1 MHAFLS
7 LLRGPAV
14 NLRPRYNVAPG
25 QRAAVVR
32 GDGDGWRLEMLRWG
46 LVPGWAKDPR
56 IGYRCI
62 NARVET
68 ARSKPAFRSAFRA
81 RRCLVPVDGV
91 YEWSGKGATRQAWLI
106 ERPGAALFAL
116 AGLWERWRVREGV
129 ALSGELTAWRP
140 GDVLE
145 TFTLLTTEAH
155 ETLAP
160 IHHRMP
166 VIVAAHDFER
176 WLTGA
181 YVALGPAAGL
191 VARRVGARVN
201 NARHDDP
208 GCVAPVDGDVE
219 EDGCTRRSG

>member
-7 LLRGPAV
+7 LLRGPAA

-32 GDGDGWRLEMLRWG
+32 DQGAGQRLERLRWG

-56 IGYRCI
+56 IGSRCI

-68 ARSKPAFRSAFRA
+68 ADSKPAFRSAFRA
-81 RRCLVPVDGV
+81 RRGLVPVDGF
-91 YEWSGKGATRQAWLI
+91 YEWNGKGATKQAWLI
-106 ERPGAALFAL
+106 ERPDGALFAL
-116 AGLWERWRVREGV
+116 AALWERWRVREGV
-129 ALSGELTAWRP
+129 ALSGELLALRP

-145 TFTLLTTEAH
+145 TFTILTTEAH

-166 VIVAAHDFER
+166 VIVAANDFDR
-176 WLTGA
+176 WLTGGD
-181 YVALGPAAGL
+181 VALGPAAGL
-191 VARRVGARVN
+191 VARRVSAWVN
-201 NARHDDP
+201 NARNDDP
-208 GCVAPVDGDVE
+208 GCVAPIEGAVE
-219 EDGCTRRSG
+219 EGCTRRSG

>member
-32 GDGDGWRLEMLRWG
+32 DGGGGWRLERLRWG

-62 NARVET
+62 NARAET
-68 ARSKPAFRSAFRA
+68 AHSKPAFRSAYRT
-81 RRCLVPVDGV
+81 RRCVVPVDGF
-91 YEWSGKGATRQAWLI
+91 YEWSGKGAARQAWLI
-106 ERPGAALFAL
+106 ERPDGALFCL
-116 AGLWERWRVREGV
+116 AGLWERWPVREGV
-129 ALSGELTAWRP
+129 ALSGELAALRP

-145 TFTLLTTEAH
+145 TFAVLTTEAH
-155 ETLAP
+155 ETLAS

-166 VIVAAHDFER
+166 VVVATEDFDR
-176 WLTGA
+176 WLLGED
-181 YVALGPAAGL
+181 VALGPAAGL

-208 GCVAPVDGDVE
+208 RCVAPLEGEGE
-219 EDGCTRRSG
+219 ERCTRRSG